1 MGGWTT
7 QGIYFSYELFHQLPL
22 MPSLCGMP
30 LASIVSV
37 LPKLNPKSNLESNHV
52 VEDPTTT
59 QNYYT
64 YGNENAPPRPT

>member
-1 MGGWTT
+1 MWNA
-7 QGIYFSYELFHQLPL
+7 ISVHRN
-22 MPSLCGMP
+22 
-30 LASIVSV
+30 V

-52 VEDPTTT
+52 LEDPTTT